1 VPTLTERQSVEQ
13 PAEPAARAPTL
24 RPVVRPTHPPRSFA
38 NRMMWLVILWCV
50 GFGGTFLAVLPF
62 HLLVKWAIHQ

>member
-1 VPTLTERQSVEQ
+1 MPQLAEYQPVEH
-13 PAEPAARAPTL
+13 PAQQAARLPAL
-24 RPVVRPTHPPRSFA
+24 RPPQRPSGPPPSFA

-62 HLLVKWAIHQ
+62 HLLVKWAMHQ